1 MKKLDLRKEFKS
13 LLTPPAKNVVTVHV
27 PRHQFLMID
36 GRGDPNV
43 SPLFQESIQAL
54 YALSFGLKFTLKKE
68 KAVDYPVMP
77 IEGLFSGEGVEWF
90 KAKRQDWRWTLMI
103 LQPGVVTKTW
113 VERIRAL
120 TLEKGKAPAAA
131 RVRFEPFRE
140 GRSVQIMHVGPY
152 SAEGP
157 TIARLHDYMRDHGWI
172 PNGRHHEIYLGD
184 PRRSAPEKLR
194 TVVRQ
199 PIRKA

>member
-1 MKKLDLRKEFKS
+1 
-13 LLTPPAKNVVTVHV
+13 
-27 PRHQFLMID
+27 
-36 GRGDPNV
+36 
-43 SPLFQESIQAL
+43 
-54 YALSFGLKFTLKKE
+54 LKFTLKKE

-90 KAKRQDWRWTLMI
+90 KANRQDWHWTLMI

-140 GRSVQIMHVGPY
+140 GRSVQIMHIGPY

>member
-1 MKKLDLRKEFKS
+1 MKKLDLRKEFKP
-13 LLTPPAKNVVTVHV
+13 LLTPPSKNVVTVQV
-27 PRHQFLMID
+27 PRYRFLMID
-36 GRGDPNV
+36 GRGDPNT

-90 KAKRQDWRWTLMI
+90 KAKRQSWRWTLMI
-103 LQPGVVTKTW
+103 LQPSVVTKTW

-140 GRSVQIMHVGPY
+140 GRSVQIMHIGPY

-157 TIARLHDYMRDHGWI
+157 TIARLHDFMRAHGWI

>member
-1 MKKLDLRKEFKS
+1 MKKFDLRKEFKS
-13 LLTPPAKNVVTVHV
+13 LLTPPSKNVVMVQV

-36 GRGDPNV
+36 GRGDPNT

-140 GRSVQIMHVGPY
+140 GRSVQIMHIGPY

>member
-1 MKKLDLRKEFKS
+1 
-13 LLTPPAKNVVTVHV
+13 
-27 PRHQFLMID
+27 
-36 GRGDPNV
+36 
-43 SPLFQESIQAL
+43 
-54 YALSFGLKFTLKKE
+54 
-68 KAVDYPVMP
+68 
-77 IEGLFSGEGVEWF
+77 
-90 KAKRQDWRWTLMI
+90 MI
-103 LQPGVVTKTW
+103 LQPSVVTKTW

-140 GRSVQIMHVGPY
+140 GRSVQIMHIGPY

-157 TIARLHDYMRDHGWI
+157 TIARLHDFMRAHGWI

>member
-13 LLTPPAKNVVTVHV
+13 LLTPPAKNVVMVQV

-36 GRGDPNV
+36 GRGDPNI

-103 LQPGVVTKTW
+103 LQPSVVTRTW

-140 GRSVQIMHVGPY
+140 GRSVQIMHIGPY
-152 SAEGP
+152 SAEAP
-157 TIARLHDYMRDHGWI
+157 TIARLHDFMRSHGWI
-172 PNGRHHEIYLGD
+172 ANGRHHEIYLGD

-199 PIRKA
+199 PVRKA

>member
-13 LLTPPAKNVVTVHV
+13 LLTPPSKNVVMVQV
-27 PRHQFLMID
+27 ARYQFLMID
-36 GRGDPNV
+36 GRGDPNT

-54 YALSFGLKFTLKKE
+54 YALSYGLKFTLKKE
-68 KAVDYPVMP
+68 RAVDYPVMP

-90 KAKRQDWRWTLMI
+90 KANRQDWRWTLMI

-131 RVRFEPFRE
+131 RVRFEPYRE
-140 GRSVQIMHVGPY
+140 GRSVQIMHIGPY

-157 TIARLHDYMRDHGWI
+157 TIARLHDYMRDNGWI